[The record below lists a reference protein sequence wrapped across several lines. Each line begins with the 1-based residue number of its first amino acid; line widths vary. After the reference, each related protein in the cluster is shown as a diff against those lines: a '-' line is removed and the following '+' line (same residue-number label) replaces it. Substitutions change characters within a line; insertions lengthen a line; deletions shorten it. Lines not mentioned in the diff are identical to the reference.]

1 MTLKNS
7 LSDKQTANGGVT
19 LCQLTA
25 KIIKR
30 HIWLPLLALIGFI
43 LNMPVMTALVWNAYA
58 GQDDYFRQHRVDEL
72 MQVFQ
77 VGSSLI
83 IIVGAA
89 LAAFTLF
96 RYVQVRQQV
105 DFYHSLPIRREK
117 YFAANMLAGLLVF
130 LAPYA
135 LAHLANLLMMAMA
148 GILPTLVM
156 ADYVQ
161 FVLLNILAYLLMFA
175 LTTLA
180 MMLAGS
186 MPAALKILVGIYGL
200 APAVGLLRDLLGEA
214 FYDKYLYGTDVLNN
228 LLTRASVLVRY
239 CWISW
244 YEYDWQDGVQI
255 FWQDW
260 LVGGVLL
267 ALTVAAALWL
277 YQKRSSECAGST
289 LAFGWQRPIFKYPY
303 VLLCGCLGGI
313 MFYAIG
319 NENIFWLYFGVVIA
333 TAFFAQLL
341 EIFIKSDFRAIRK
354 GWAQVGICIV
364 LVSTI
369 LGYYVFDIG
378 GFDDWKAE
386 ADRVAAVNVTGNFLT
401 LGYDDYR
408 YYGYNPYENSYWQ
421 FGIDDFVREQRMMT
435 FENPENVAALVSI
448 INSQPQEYGYREY
461 ENGDSYYN
469 WRHSQWVDVV
479 YTLTN
484 GKRVARSLNCADVFE
499 NAEAYSVLLGSDEWH
514 RQLFLYNDVLDTYGV
529 DLRELNNLDAND
541 QGYYEPAKM
550 TPAEGKEFLQVY
562 TEEFAALSGD
572 ELLTGVP
579 VATINLH
586 FYESMEE
593 TDYGYD
599 YTNSWYTDVSVYPG
613 MPRTISLIEKYYGD
627 NVLAANMDLYR
638 LVSVVEYLPQT
649 TEFTYMDDA
658 ERNAAVQDEREHTVA
673 VTQTDDVYKPY
684 IAETGFV
691 EGVTMRNGV
700 EYKSGRVLTPAN
712 NAAEIA
718 EIMENTVNYGR
729 INRVRYYEMWT
740 DACPVPYYEV
750 TYKDDADGR
759 LIYEERYILPDD
771 AEYRQM
777 MEQIKRQDAAYE
789 NQNY

>member
-7 LSDKQTANGGVT
+7 LSDKQTASGGVT

-43 LNMPVMTALVWNAYA
+43 LNLPVMTALVWNAYA
-58 GQDDYFRQHRVDEL
+58 GNNDYFRHNRVDEL
-72 MQVFQ
+72 VQVFQ

-96 RYVQVRQQV
+96 RYLQVRQQV

-148 GILPTLVM
+148 GILPNLVA

-200 APAVGLLRDLLGEA
+200 APAVGLLRDLLGEM
-214 FYDKYLYGTDVLNN
+214 FYANYLYGTDVLNN

-244 YEYDWQDGVQI
+244 TNYDWEDGAQI

-260 LVGGVLL
+260 LIGGVLL
-267 ALTVAAALWL
+267 VLTVAAALWL

-341 EIFIKSDFRAIRK
+341 EIFIKSDFRAIRR

-378 GFDDWKAE
+378 KFDDWKAE
-386 ADRVAAVNVTGNFLT
+386 VGQVAAVDVSNRLLSSV
-401 LGYDDYR
+401 YDDYR
-408 YYGYNPYENSYWQ
+408 YYGYQYENSYWQ
-421 FGIDDFVREQRMMT
+421 FGVDDFVRNERMLS
-435 FENPENVAALVSI
+435 FDDPENVAALVSI
-448 INSQPQEYGYREY
+448 LNSQPQEYGHRQY
-461 ENGDSYYN
+461 NNVDDDYYN
-469 WRHSQWVDVV
+469 YSWGSSQWIDVI
-479 YTLTN
+479 YTLNN
-484 GKRVARSLNCADVFE
+484 GKQVARSLNCADVFE

-514 RQLFLYNDVLDTYGV
+514 RQLFLYNGALDEYGV
-529 DLRELNNLDAND
+529 ALRELNNLDVND

-550 TPAEGKEFLQVY
+550 TPAEGKEFMQVY

-579 VATINLH
+579 VANISLH

-593 TDYGYD
+593 TEYGNDYI
-599 YTNSWYTDVSVYPG
+599 NSWYTNVSVYPG
-613 MPRTISLIEKYYGD
+613 MPRTVQLIEKYYGA
-627 NVLAANMDLYR
+627 NVLASNMELYR
-638 LVSVVEYLPQT
+638 LVSVVEYLPQP

-658 ERNAAVQDEREHTVA
+658 ERNAAVKAELEHTVTVVA
-673 VTQTDDVYKPY
+673 QTDDVYKPY

-691 EGVTMRNGV
+691 EGVTMRNGI
-700 EYKSGRVLTPAN
+700 EYKSGRVLSPAN
-712 NAAEIA
+712 NAAEVA
-718 EIMENTVNYGR
+718 EIMENTVNYRR
-729 INRVRYYEMWT
+729 INRVRNYVMWQN
-740 DACPVPYYEV
+740 ACPVPYYEV
-750 TYKDDADGR
+750 TYKDDAEGR
-759 LIYEERYILPDD
+759 LIYEEREILPDE
-771 AEYRQM
+771 AEYRRM
-777 MEQIKRQDAAYE
+777 MEQVRFQDDVY
-789 NQNY
+789 